1 MTHPIV
7 PISMYNMTT
16 KRDDILEAA
25 KALLWE
31 RGYDATS
38 PRAIQDL
45 SNAGQGSFYHHFRSK
60 KDLAATTLE
69 TVVDERIAAFNALFG
84 DSGPVIER
92 IERFLQEPRDELKGC
107 RIGRMVWD
115 SAIGE
120 DELRRPI
127 ERYFRHIE
135 SRIVEALE
143 QALASGEIQA
153 IVPPEHVAA
162 LVLASIQG
170 ALSLGRAMQDPTWY
184 ARTIHGAVS
193 LINRVLKAAG

>member
-1 MTHPIV
+1 M
-7 PISMYNMTT
+7 IS
-16 KRDDILEAA
+16 KRDDIIDAA
-25 KALLWE
+25 KTLLWE

-60 KDLAATTLE
+60 KELASTTLE
-69 TVVDERIAAFNALFG
+69 MVVDERIAAFDAQFG

-92 IERFLQEPRDELKGC
+92 IERFLLEPRDELKGC

-120 DELRRPI
+120 DDLRRPI
-127 ERYFRHIE
+127 KRYFRHIE
-135 SRIVEALE
+135 SRIVAALE

-153 IVPPEHVAA
+153 IVPPEHIAA
-162 LVLASIQG
+162 MVLASIQG
-170 ALSLGRAMQDPTWY
+170 ALTLGRAMQDTSWY
-184 ARTIHGAVS
+184 ARVIQSSVS
-193 LINRVLKAAG
+193 FINRVLKAGS